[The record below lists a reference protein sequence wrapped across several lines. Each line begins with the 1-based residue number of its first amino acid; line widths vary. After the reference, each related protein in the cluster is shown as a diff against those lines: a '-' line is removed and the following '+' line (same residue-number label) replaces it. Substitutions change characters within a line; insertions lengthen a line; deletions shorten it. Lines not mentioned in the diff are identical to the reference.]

1 MQYALLI
8 YDENTANPSPEPPD
22 PAVWGQVME
31 EYNAFTAAIREA
43 GVHRGGE
50 ALHPNPTATSVRVRD
65 GQTMTTDG
73 PFAETKEGLGG
84 FYLLEC
90 ADLDEALA
98 WAARCP
104 GSRYGTVEVRPVID
118 MAPGMP
124 TPTVQV
130 SPSSRSASRTSFD
143 TDESV
148 AM

>member
-118 MAPGMP
+118 MAPGMA
-124 TPTVQV
+124 TE
-130 SPSSRSASRTSFD
+130 A
-143 TDESV
+143 SV
-148 AM
+148 AAASA